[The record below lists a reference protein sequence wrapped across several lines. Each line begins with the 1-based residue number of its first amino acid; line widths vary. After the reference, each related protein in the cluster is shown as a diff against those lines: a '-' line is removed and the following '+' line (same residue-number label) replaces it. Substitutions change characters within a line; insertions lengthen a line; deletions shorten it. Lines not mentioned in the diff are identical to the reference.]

1 MTEIDAAN
9 AGPARLTRRAPVI
22 LEVEGQQV
30 FGVIHRPAAGGGRLP
45 GVAIFHGLVG
55 SKDQP
60 HQIFVKLAEALA
72 RAGIVALRIDFRGR
86 GDSEGETVDMT
97 PAADLLDARAALD
110 YLATQPDVDPARL
123 ALCGMSWG
131 GAIAACLAGRDPR
144 VSAVALWSSA
154 PVAGFDWNPPF
165 RQVAGRDV
173 AEMWGNI
180 VGRQFYDGLRDI
192 HPFAEIRQARRPVL
206 IAYGTADESVPQAD
220 VDQAVVALAA
230 AGIAC
235 DVLAIPDADH
245 AFMGYDWEQAL
256 ITGTVAWLRRALGL
270 GTA

>member
-1 MTEIDAAN
+1 
-9 AGPARLTRRAPVI
+9 VV

-30 FGVIHRPAAGGGRLP
+30 FGVIHRPAAADGRLP
-45 GVAIFHGLVG
+45 GVAIFHGLIG

-72 RAGIVALRIDFRGR
+72 RAGMVAVRIDFRGR

-97 PAADLLDARAALD
+97 PAADMADAWAALD

-131 GAIAACLAGRDPR
+131 GAIAASLAGRDPR

-154 PVAGFDWNPPF
+154 PVAGFDWQPAF

-180 VGRQFYDGLRDI
+180 VGRQFYEGLPHI
-192 HPFAEIRQARRPVL
+192 HPLADLQRARGPVL
-206 IAYGTADESVPQAD
+206 IAYGTADESVPQTD
-220 VDQAVVALAA
+220 VDQAAVTLAA
-230 AGIAC
+230 AGITC
-235 DVLAIPDADH
+235 EVLAIADADH
-245 AFMGYDWEQAL
+245 AFMGYDWEQEL
-256 ITGTVAWLRRALGL
+256 IAGTVDWLRRALGL